1 MIREPSQRIGSYA
14 FITAEQHVL
23 LSLLNRG
30 PNRGKWTL
38 VGGKIEWGETPKQ
51 ALLREIEEEAGLELD
66 VNPVLIDVFSHQ
78 VDQMHLIGIIHR
90 IELPKIV
97 ECRSD
102 GDGLSSDGTKWFL
115 ISELNQAEL
124 NPSVLKVLHLLNY
137 IR

>member
-1 MIREPSQRIGSYA
+1 
-14 FITAEQHVL
+14 
-23 LSLLNRG
+23 
-30 PNRGKWTL
+30 